1 MMRCMPLRFLFWSC
15 CGPFGDAYEALERLS
30 SQFQVVKEQL
40 FSGESSL
47 PEKFIIYRN
56 HYMNNGDVNRLKD
69 AINALREEQKIELT
83 EIVHSN
89 QFTGVKTTDKR
100 LLGLLDLYKVK

>member
-1 MMRCMPLRFLFWSC
+1 
-15 CGPFGDAYEALERLS
+15 
-30 SQFQVVKEQL
+30 
-40 FSGESSL
+40 
-47 PEKFIIYRN
+47 
-56 HYMNNGDVNRLKD
+56 MNNGDVNRLKD